1 VEVAN
6 SIRHLQ
12 SALVAYQQQM
22 EQIAVHVQEARASIS
37 ALQTSN
43 AALLLSEAALRA
55 QMSDLEQMTPGS
67 SPLVDFV
74 LQLQSEISEDSTDD
88 DLQQQATLVLMSA
101 LQSNLT
107 HMHQR
112 EDDTAALVQSIRSNV
127 STSQMSTS
135 AAASA
140 ALLGGVQIY
149 ITVLQTAEA
158 RLSNHIVALQSAD
171 ATLQSS
177 MSELQVEQASSLLS
191 TLESSS
197 SSLSVPTSLAQRVNN
212 AGAMISQLQTDG
224 DTAQVDA
231 AALEGRVAAAE
242 ATISQLQ
249 GANTS
254 TQATLAA
261 HTERLASDDALLD
274 QLCAAS

>member
-1 VEVAN
+1 VAN

>member
-1 VEVAN
+1 MAN